1 MNALGTSDG
10 GYGAGA
16 GGGQYGGGGG
26 GGYSGGG
33 GGDGNGDPG
42 GGGGSYYANLVNQL
56 TPALNEP
63 GDGYVQISS
72 VPEPSAFLNTA
83 VGALGLMAYARHR
96 RKPPAPS
103 AAA

>member
-10 GYGAGA
+10 GYGGGA
-16 GGGQYGGGGG
+16 GGGQYGGG

-33 GGDGNGDPG
+33 GGDGNGGP
-42 GGGGSYYANLVNQL
+42 GGGGSYYADLVNQL

-63 GDGYVQISS
+63 GDGYVQISA
-72 VPEPSAFLNTA
+72 VPEPSTFANTA

-96 RKPPAPS
+96 RKPPAAS